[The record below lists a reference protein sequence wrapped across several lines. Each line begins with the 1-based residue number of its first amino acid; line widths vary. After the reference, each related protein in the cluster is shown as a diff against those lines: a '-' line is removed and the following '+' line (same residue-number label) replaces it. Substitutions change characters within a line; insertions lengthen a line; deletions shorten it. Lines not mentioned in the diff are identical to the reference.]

1 MADFWEDQWCGSVS
15 LKGKFPDLYD
25 ICNEKVGSVAEF
37 AGRGWRLTFRRWL
50 DENLQ
55 SQFRRLRDMLATV
68 ALSNDSDSPVWTWEK
83 SGNFSVKSF
92 YYSLCRDQTTMPNK
106 HIWKARVPLKIKVF
120 MWLSQQEA
128 ILTKDNMAKRNWQR
142 GPTV

>member
-1 MADFWEDQWCGSVS
+1 
-15 LKGKFPDLYD
+15 
-25 ICNEKVGSVAEF
+25 
-37 AGRGWRLTFRRWL
+37 
-50 DENLQ
+50 
-55 SQFRRLRDMLATV
+55 MLATV